1 MHRQNH
7 VNSNTVLVKL
17 KLIFRI
23 LVKRAGS
30 RFSTPGVVKIPVKL
44 LVRIPRRPDIDRR
57 RRIVQATL
65 AGELPKSWL
74 N

>member
-1 MHRQNH
+1 MRRHNH
-7 VNSNTVLVKL
+7 ANPDTVLVKL
-17 KLIFRI
+17 KLIFRTQ
-23 LVKRAGS
+23 VKRAGS

-65 AGELPKSWL
+65 AGELPKLWL

>member
-30 RFSTPGVVKIPVKL
+30 RFSTSGIIKIPMKL
-44 LVRIPRRPDIDRR
+44 LVSIRRLDIDAR
-57 RRIVQATL
+57 RRIVQTTL
-65 AGELPKSWL
+65 ANEFPKSWL

>member
-17 KLIFRI
+17 KLFFRI
-23 LVKRAGS
+23 RVKRAGS
-30 RFSTPGVVKIPVKL
+30 RFSAPRIIKIPVTL
-44 LVRIPRRPDIDRR
+44 LVSIRRPDIDAR
-57 RRIVQATL
+57 RRIVQSTL
-65 AGELPKSWL
+65 ANELPKSLL